1 MDAKRD
7 GVVFTPR
14 HGKAVE
20 INALWYNALVSVAEL
35 VAPTMKTQAA
45 ELSALAQRVKDSFRA
60 QFFDPRRGCLF
71 DVLTPA
77 GHGKWR
83 AVPEI
88 RPNQIFAVALTH
100 SALTPEQQKSVVACV
115 RSKLLTPV
123 GLRTLDPADPRYV
136 GRFEGD
142 LFHRDGAYH
151 NGTVWPW
158 LIGPFIEASL
168 RAENFSEASRAQAM
182 RDLSG
187 LIGLVR
193 GLPAPKESSGPAR
206 SGVPRSVGT
215 IAEVF
220 DGDEPAP
227 DSPRRADG
235 CMAQAWS
242 VAECLRALSL
252 IRSAGKDRAPTS
264 SPAATATSG
273 PAIESKAPAG
283 KPVRT

>member
-1 MDAKRD
+1 A
-7 GVVFTPR
+7 
-14 HGKAVE
+14 
-20 INALWYNALVSVAEL
+20 
-35 VAPTMKTQAA
+35 
-45 ELSALAQRVKDSFRA
+45 
-60 QFFDPRRGCLF
+60 
-71 DVLTPA
+71 
-77 GHGKWR
+77 GKWR

-88 RPNQIFAVALTH
+88 RPNQIFAVALPH

-136 GRFEGD
+136 SRFEGD

-168 RAENFSEASRAQAM
+168 RAEGFSEASRAQAL

-193 GLPAPKESSGPAR
+193 GLPAPKEGSGPSR
-206 SGVPRSVGT
+206 TGVPRSVGT

-220 DGDEPAP
+220 DGDEPAA

-252 IRSAGKDRAPTS
+252 IRASGTVRQAGPIG
-264 SPAATATSG
+264 TAT
-273 PAIESKAPAG
+273 PAIESKQPAG
-283 KPVRT
+283 KPVRA